1 MPDTL
6 PASTPQPPAAAAA
19 ANRHISLD
27 VRGMTC
33 AACAGRI
40 EKALR
45 RVPGVAAADVNLAL
59 ERADVT
65 VREPSLDAATLV
77 EAVEDAGYEASV
89 REPDA
94 TAGPSRSESDA
105 ALRHSERRDLLLLA
119 FSAALTIPLVLQ
131 MLAHPLG
138 LPWRL
143 SPLGEAILATPVQ
156 LVVGWRFYRGAWRA
170 LRNLSG
176 NMDLLVALGTTAA
189 WGFSIAMVALR
200 GEAAHGHLYFE
211 GSAVVLTMVML
222 GKWLEARAKRGTTA
236 AIRELMALRP
246 QTARVER
253 NGGVVEV
260 PIDRVAVGEVIVVRP
275 GERIPVDASVIDGES
290 EVDESLITG
299 ESLPLAKRPG
309 DPLTGGAI
317 NGDGLLRARATAVGA
332 DTTLARIIHLVE
344 NAQTGK
350 APVQRLVDKVSA
362 IFVPVVVAVALFT
375 FAVWLIFGAPLEHAL
390 IAAVSVLVIACPCA
404 LGLAT
409 PTALVSGTGAAARAG
424 ILIRDVDALERAHR
438 VDTVIFDKTGTLTA
452 GRPELVA
459 VTPLAAGER
468 DLLAAAAAV
477 QAGSEHPLARAF
489 VARAGTLG
497 ISPGRARDVRAR
509 PGMGVAGTVDG
520 RRVVIGNTAMLD
532 AEGIATAEAMTGLT
546 AIEQAGRTAV
556 LVAIDHRLAGVAAVA
571 DPLRPEAAPAIADL
585 KARHI
590 QPVVLSGDAERVAA
604 AVGRAL
610 GIEDVRGGVR
620 PEDKAA
626 AVETLRRHGRV
637 VAMVGDGVNDA
648 PALAAADVG
657 IAVGSGTDVAMET
670 AGVTLMR
677 SDPRLVPAALDI
689 SRATWAKIR
698 QNLFWAFVYN
708 VIGVPLAAAGLL
720 SPAFAGAA
728 MALSSVCVVGNS
740 LLLRTW
746 RPR

>member
-6 PASTPQPPAAAAA
+6 PASTPQPSAAAAA
-19 ANRHISLD
+19 ADRHISLD
-27 VRGMTC
+27 IRGMTC

-59 ERADVT
+59 ERADISV
-65 VREPSLDAATLV
+65 DASALHPATLV

-94 TAGPSRSESDA
+94 AAGGSDGDSDA
-105 ALRHSERRDLLLLA
+105 ALRKGERRDLLLLA
-119 FSAALTIPLVLQ
+119 FSVALTVPLVLQ

-143 SPLGEAILATPVQ
+143 SPLGEAMLATPVQ
-156 LVVGWRFYRGAWRA
+156 LVVGWHFYRGAWKA

-200 GEAAHGHLYFE
+200 GDAAHGHLYFE
-211 GSAVVLTMVML
+211 GSAVVLTMVMV

-253 NGGVVEV
+253 NGSVEEV
-260 PIDRVAVGEVIVVRP
+260 PIDRVAVGDVVVIRP
-275 GERIPVDASVIDGES
+275 GERIPVDASVIEGES

-299 ESLPLAKRPG
+299 ESLPLAKHPG
-309 DPLTGGAI
+309 DTLTGGAI
-317 NGDGLLRARATAVGA
+317 NGDGLLRAKATAVGA
-332 DTTLARIIHLVE
+332 DTTLARIIRLVE

-362 IFVPVVVAVALFT
+362 IFVPVVIAVALFA
-375 FAVWLIFGAPLEHAL
+375 FAVWLLFGAPLEQAL

-452 GRPELVA
+452 GRPELIE
-459 VTPLAAGER
+459 VTPLGLGEPN
-468 DLLAAAAAV
+468 LMAAAAAV

-489 VARAGTLG
+489 VARAAALG
-497 ISPGRARDVRAR
+497 LAPGSARDVRSR
-509 PGMGVAGTVDG
+509 PGMGVAGSVDG
-520 RRVVIGNTAMLD
+520 QRVVIGNAAMMH
-532 AEGIATAEAMTGLT
+532 AEGIAADAVIARMA
-546 AIEQAGRTAV
+546 AIEEAGQTAV
-556 LVAIDHRLAGVAAVA
+556 LVAVGGRLAGVAAVA
-571 DPLRPEAAPAIADL
+571 DPLRPEAAAAVAEL

-590 QPVVLSGDAERVAA
+590 HPVVLSGDAERVAA
-604 AVGRAL
+604 AVGREL
-610 GIEDVRGGVR
+610 GIADVRGGVR

-626 AVETLRRHGRV
+626 AVEALRQHGRV
-637 VAMVGDGVNDA
+637 IAMVGDGVNDA

-670 AGVTLMR
+670 ASVTL
-677 SDPRLVPAALDI
+677 
-689 SRATWAKIR
+689 IR
-698 QNLFWAFVYN
+698 
-708 VIGVPLAAAGLL
+708 
-720 SPAFAGAA
+720 
-728 MALSSVCVVGNS
+728 
-740 LLLRTW
+740 
-746 RPR
+746 

>member
-1 MPDTL
+1 MPDTA
-6 PASTPQPPAAAAA
+6 PSARTNATAASPPLQYIA
-19 ANRHISLD
+19 LD
-27 VRGMTC
+27 IRGMTC

-45 RVPGVAAADVNLAL
+45 RVPGVAGADVNLAM
-59 ERADVT
+59 ERADV
-65 VREPSLDAATLV
+65 SLQAPGTDAAALV

-89 REPDA
+89 RLPDGSPDA
-94 TAGPSRSESDA
+94 TRASDDA
-105 ALRHSERRDLLLLA
+105 ELRRAERRDLLLLA

-143 SPLGEAILATPVQ
+143 SPLGEAMLATPVQ
-156 LVVGWRFYRGAWRA
+156 FVVGWRFYRGAWKA

-189 WGFSIAMVALR
+189 WGFSIAMVVMR
-200 GEAAHGHLYFE
+200 GDAAHGHLYFE
-211 GSAVVLTMVML
+211 GSAVVLTMVMV

-246 QTARVER
+246 QTARLERGDVVE
-253 NGGVVEV
+253 EV
-260 PIDRVAVGEVIVVRP
+260 PIGQVAVGEVVIVRP
-275 GERIPVDASVIDGES
+275 GERIPVDAVVLSGES
-290 EVDESLITG
+290 EIDESLITG
-299 ESLPLAKRPG
+299 ESLPLTKRVG
-309 DPLTGGAI
+309 DTVTGGAI

-332 DTTLARIIHLVE
+332 DSTLARIIRLVE

-350 APVQRLVDKVSA
+350 APVQRLVDRVSA
-362 IFVPVVVAVALFT
+362 VFVPVVVAVALFA
-375 FAVWLIFGAPLEHAL
+375 FGVWLIFGGTIETAL

-438 VDTVIFDKTGTLTA
+438 VDTVIFDKTGTLTI
-452 GRPELVA
+452 GRPQVLA
-459 VTPLAAGER
+459 VTPLADDER
-468 DLLAAAAAV
+468 TMMAAAAAV

-489 VARAGTLG
+489 GAYAEALG
-497 ISPGRARDVRAR
+497 LAPGNAENVRAC
-509 PGMGVAGTVDG
+509 PGMGVSGTVNG
-520 RRVVIGNTAMLD
+520 RSVVIGNEAMMN
-532 AEGIATAEAMTGLT
+532 ANGIAMDGVAARMAT
-546 AIEQAGRTAV
+546 IEEAGRTAV
-556 LVAIDHRLAGVAAVA
+556 LVAIEGRLAGLAAVA
-571 DPLRPEAAPAIADL
+571 DPLRPEAAAAVAEL
-585 KARHI
+585 KSRHI
-590 QPVVLSGDAERVAA
+590 LPVVLSGDAERVAL
-604 AVGRAL
+604 AVGREL
-610 GIEDVRGGVR
+610 GIDDVRGGVR

-626 AVETLRRHGRV
+626 AVQALRQRGRV

-677 SDPRLVPAALDI
+677 ADPKLVPAALDI

-698 QNLFWAFVYN
+698 QNLFWAFIYN

-746 RPR
+746 RP